1 MKTKLILTFTIL
13 LNNLL
18 GSADRVRFVNP
29 EMQAAFESSSVTFPL
44 PGRERRGGKKASES
58 NETNAPSEPPNSIKN
73 EVGEAPE
80 DFSSKISA
88 LEKEK
93 EDLEA
98 NVKELEE
105 DLSVASGLLESYSE
119 DRRELRKEINELK
132 DKISDGPGSI
142 IKGWA
147 FSPEL
152 KWIYLSPSTMP
163 YVYSQDEGWMMYEY
177 GTNPRRVYYFKTK
190 EWKILKN
197 EK

>member
-18 GSADRVRFVNP
+18 GSGDRVRHVDP
-29 EMQAAFESSSVTFPL
+29 EMQAIFASNSVTFPL
-44 PGRERRGGKKASES
+44 PGRERRAGKKAAES
-58 NETNAPSEPPNSIKN
+58 NETNAPNEPSNSIKN

-80 DFSSKISA
+80 DFSSRIFV

-93 EDLEA
+93 GDLEA
-98 NVKELEE
+98 KVKELKE
-105 DLSVASGLLESYSE
+105 DLSTASGLLEFYSE

-132 DKISDGPGSI
+132 GKISDGPGSI
-142 IKGWA
+142 IKGWV

>member
-1 MKTKLILTFTIL
+1 MKAKLILTFTVL
-13 LNNLL
+13 FNSLL
-18 GSADRVRFVNP
+18 GNGDRVRFVNP
-29 EMQAAFESSSVTFPL
+29 EMQAAFASSSVTFPL
-44 PGRERRGGKKASES
+44 PGRERRAGKKASES
-58 NETNAPSEPPNSIKN
+58 NETSPPSEPPNSVKN
-73 EVGEAPE
+73 EVGEPPE
-80 DFSSKISA
+80 DFSNRISV

-93 EDLEA
+93 GDLEA
-98 NVKELEE
+98 KVKELEE
-105 DLSVASGLLESYSE
+105 DLSTASELLESYSE